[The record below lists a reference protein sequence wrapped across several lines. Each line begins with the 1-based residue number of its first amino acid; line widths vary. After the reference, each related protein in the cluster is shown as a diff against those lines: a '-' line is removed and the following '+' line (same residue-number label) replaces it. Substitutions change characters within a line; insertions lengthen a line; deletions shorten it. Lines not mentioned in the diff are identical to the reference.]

1 MMSARTLRIVR
12 WVQFAGLLACIGDL
26 VYAMQGGDPDGI
38 AILAAVFAV
47 AWSVLI
53 CGQTWLIRHRVELER
68 PRPTPCYCNYCRGRA
83 GVHGAEP
90 VRPVTTQTGEPQ

>member
-1 MMSARTLRIVR
+1 MMSVRTLRIVR

-68 PRPTPCYCNYCRGRA
+68 PCGLPAIVTTA
-83 GVHGAEP
+83 GVQVSTAP
-90 VRPVTTQTGEPQ
+90 NRSAP